1 MYQEDRMNT
10 DQSNGTPS
18 VLEKQLMFLV
28 NMKDVLALKRM
39 VLDLN
44 HMVNWTWQ
52 NGRHLS
58 EDEGRLALEQA
69 MDRVRATV
77 ECVTGCNDI
86 PLECYEWNDEAFVY
100 RIADSLNKKK

>member
-28 NMKDVLALKRM
+28 NMKDVLTLKRM
-39 VLDLN
+39 VIDLN
-44 HMVNWTWQ
+44 RMVNWSLK
-52 NGRHLS
+52 NGS
-58 EDEGRLALEQA
+58 MGPSDDLEQA

-77 ECVTGCNDI
+77 ERLTSCNDI
-86 PLECYEWNDEAFVY
+86 PLEWYEWNDEAFVY
-100 RIADSLNKKK
+100 QITDSLNKKK

>member
-1 MYQEDRMNT
+1 MNT

-28 NMKDVLALKRM
+28 NMKEVLTLKRM

-44 HMVNWTWQ
+44 SMICRTWK
-52 NGRHLS
+52 NGLTSS
-58 EDEGRLALEQA
+58 EMDLDQA

-77 ECVTGCNDI
+77 ERVTGCNDI
-86 PLECYEWNDEAFVY
+86 PLEWYEWNDEAFVY
-100 RIADSLNKKK
+100 QITDSLNKKK

>member
-39 VLDLN
+39 VFDLN
-44 HMVNWTWQ
+44 RMVNWSWQ
-52 NGRHLS
+52 NGLASS
-58 EDEGRLALEQA
+58 EMDLEQA
-69 MDRVRATV
+69 MDRVRTTV
-77 ECVTGCNDI
+77 ERMTGCNDI
-86 PLECYEWNDEAFVY
+86 PLEWYEWNDEAFVY
-100 RIADSLNKKK
+100 QITDSLNKKK

>member
-1 MYQEDRMNT
+1 MNT

-18 VLEKQLMFLV
+18 VLEKQLMFLA

-44 HMVNWTWQ
+44 HMVNWTWK
-52 NGRHLS
+52 NGLASS
-58 EDEGRLALEQA
+58 EMDLEQA

-77 ECVTGCNDI
+77 ERATGCNDI
-86 PLECYEWNDEAFVY
+86 PLEWYEWNDEAFVY
-100 RIADSLNKKK
+100 QVTDSLNKKK